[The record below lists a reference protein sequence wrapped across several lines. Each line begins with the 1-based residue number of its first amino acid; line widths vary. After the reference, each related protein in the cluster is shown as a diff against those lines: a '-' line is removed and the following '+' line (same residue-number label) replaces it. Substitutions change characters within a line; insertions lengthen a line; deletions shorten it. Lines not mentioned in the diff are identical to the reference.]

1 MRLDTFH
8 AFALEA
14 LAKAPDVQSAD
25 PWQGNAEHLRGVHV
39 TFATGAQLWFGIT
52 AAAAPGDKW
61 EGPEVPVEGN
71 ALADVQYPDLYE
83 SGKVTPAR
91 AQEYLAAA
99 IVNAGSREIA
109 KVYSYDSEAKH
120 PGFGVIFHSGAR
132 AFCLL
137 HHTARP
143 GQSVGSR
150 AFDLQAAV

>member
-8 AFALEA
+8 QFALEA

-25 PWQGNAEHLRGVHV
+25 AWSGDAEHLRGVHV

-61 EGPEVPVEGN
+61 EGPEVPVEGD
-71 ALADVQYPDLYE
+71 APTEVQYPDLYE
-83 SGKVTPAR
+83 GGKVTPAR

-99 IVNAGSREIA
+99 ITNAGNRQVKRA
-109 KVYSYDSEAKH
+109 YGYDPTSQN
-120 PGFGVIFHSGAR
+120 PGFGVVFHNGAK
-132 AFCLL
+132 AYCLL

-143 GQSVGSR
+143 GQGVGSR